1 MSKLLM
7 ANFARLRKNQ
17 IFIVSIIV
25 MFVIGILFPV
35 VTYQEMIELD
45 VTYYLQERAFWYSV
59 FLGFILA
66 VFCSLFLGTDNSDN
80 TIRNKIIVGH
90 TRNSIYLSNLV
101 TCMVVG
107 IILCLVHT
115 ATIICVG
122 TPLLGF
128 YTMEI
133 SDVIG
138 YTAAIITMSFSFSAF
153 YTFVSMSSQS
163 KATIAVVCLTLWF
176 CLLFISLYVENKL
189 MEPEMIQNVTML
201 SSNMVNPSTEM
212 VANPDYISG
221 TVRNVFT
228 FLSEFL
234 PSGQAILFM
243 QCEATHWGRMMI
255 YNIIVSGILSA
266 IGMFFFR
273 HKDLK

>member
-1 MSKLLM
+1 MYKLLT

-17 IFIVSIIV
+17 IFIGSVIFMIIL
-25 MFVIGILFPV
+25 GILFPL

-45 VTYYLQERAFWYSV
+45 TVYYLQERAFWYPI
-59 FLGFILA
+59 FLGLILA
-66 VFCSLFLGTDNSDN
+66 LFCSLFLGTDNSDN

-90 TRNSIYLSNLV
+90 TRNNIYLSNLI
-101 TCMVVG
+101 TCMIVGVV
-107 IILCLVHT
+107 LCLVHT
-115 ATIICVG
+115 ITIICVG

-138 YTAAIITMSFSFSAF
+138 YTVAIITMVFSFASI
-153 YTFVSMSSQS
+153 YTFVSMKCSS
-163 KATIAVVCLTLWF
+163 KATIAVVCLMLWL
-176 CLLFISLYVENKL
+176 CLLFVSLYVQNKL
-189 MEPEMIQNVTML
+189 MEPEMVQNLEMNASGVIQ
-201 SSNMVNPSTEM
+201 SGSM

-221 TVRNVFT
+221 TLRSVFT

-243 QCEATHWGRMMI
+243 RCEAAHWGRIII
-255 YNIIVSGILSA
+255 YNIITTGIVSILGI
-266 IGMFFFR
+266 FFFR
-273 HKDLK
+273 HTDLK

>member
-1 MSKLLM
+1 MNKLLT

-17 IFIVSIIV
+17 IFIYSIIF
-25 MFVIGILFPV
+25 MFVIGVLFPV

-45 VTYYLQERAFWYSV
+45 VIYYLQERAFWYPA

-66 VFCSLFLGTDNSDN
+66 IFCSLFLGTDNSDN
-80 TIRNKIIVGH
+80 TIRNKLIVGH
-90 TRNSIYLSNLV
+90 TRNNIYLSNLI

-107 IILCLVHT
+107 VVLCLVHT

-133 SDVIG
+133 SDIIG
-138 YTAAIITMSFSFSAF
+138 YTVAIITMTFSFSAI
-153 YTFVSMSSQS
+153 YTFVSMKCQS
-163 KATIAVVCLTLWF
+163 KATIAVVCLTLWICF
-176 CLLFISLYVENKL
+176 LFISLYVQNKL
-189 MEPEMIQNVTML
+189 MEPEMIESVLL
-201 SSNMVNPSTEM
+201 SNAEIQSTEM

-221 TVRNVFT
+221 TTRNLFT
-228 FLSEFL
+228 FMSEFL

-243 QCEATHWGRMMI
+243 RCEAARWGRI
-255 YNIIVSGILSA
+255 IFYNLIISGVLSA
-266 IGMFFFR
+266 VGMLFFR
-273 HKDLK
+273 RRDLQ

>member
-1 MSKLLM
+1 MSKLLS

-17 IFIVSIIV
+17 VFIAAVIF
-25 MFVIGILFPV
+25 MLVIGILFPA

-45 VTYYLQERAFWYSV
+45 VIYYLQERAFWYPV

-80 TIRNKIIVGH
+80 TIRNKVIVGH

-107 IILCLVHT
+107 IVLCLAHT

-128 YTMEI
+128 YTMET
-133 SDVIG
+133 SDIIG
-138 YTAAIITMSFSFSAF
+138 YTVAIITMTFSFSAI
-153 YTFVSMSSQS
+153 YTFVSMKCQS
-163 KATIAVVCLTLWF
+163 KATISVVSLTLWF
-176 CLLFISLYVENKL
+176 CLLFISLYVQNKL
-189 MEPEMIQNVTML
+189 MEPEMIENSTML
-201 SSNMVNPSTEM
+201 LSDAGNMSTEM

-221 TVRNVFT
+221 ATRDVFT

-243 QCEATHWGRMMI
+243 RCEATHWGRI
-255 YNIIVSGILSA
+255 IFYNIIVSGILSA
-266 IGMFFFR
+266 MGMFFFR